1 MELSEI
7 SGHGRT
13 PRPQIFE
20 VKISP
25 GERDEGFRERLR
37 EAFSDPAKNKRSTSN
52 GTGYM
57 NYVSGDVFE
66 IIIVDDLTLA
76 SQPLRPGCSQDLN
89 LKLPTG
95 CIAFVY

>member
-1 MELSEI
+1 MELSKI

-13 PRPQIFE
+13 PRSQIFE

-25 GERDEGFRERLR
+25 GEWDEGFRERLG
-37 EAFSDPAKNKRSTSN
+37 EAFSVRAENKRSTSD

-57 NYVSGDVFE
+57 NYVPGDVFE
-66 IIIVDDLTLA
+66 IIIVDDPTLV
-76 SQPLRPGCSQDLN
+76 SRPLRPGCNQDLN